1 MKTTRPNNI
10 NGCSVDFANNVII
23 INFKFQK
30 AAKNPSSN
38 EFALLTDLLTKLPG
52 FTVCPLPGK
61 VITKAR
67 PTKRLTYKNM
77 ETYIKTYE
85 NAEELMKQFEI
96 VKQKSAPLA
105 SPYKY
110 VRKWFVAQFPQYNVV
125 QINNPEAQNAAVAVV
140 DAPNENDFPRKPD
153 KAA

>member
-10 NGCSVDFANNVII
+10 NGCKVDFANNTII
-23 INFKFQK
+23 INLKFQK
-30 AAKNPSSN
+30 AAKNPGSN
-38 EFALLTDLLTKLPG
+38 EFNLLTDLMTKLPG

-61 VITKAR
+61 VITKTR

-85 NAEELMKQFEI
+85 NADELLKHFET
-96 VKQKSAPLA
+96 VKEKSQPLA

-110 VRKWFVAQFPQYNVV
+110 VRKWFVAQFPNYNVV
-125 QINNPEAQNAAVAVV
+125 QIDNPTAQKTAVELV
-140 DAPNENDFPRKPD
+140 EPD
-153 KAA
+153 NPDNYPHKAA

>member
-1 MKTTRPNNI
+1 MKTNRTNNI
-10 NGCSVDFANNVII
+10 NGCKVDFANNTII

-30 AAKNPSSN
+30 AAKNPGSN
-38 EFALLTDLLTKLPG
+38 EFNLLTDLMTKLPG
-52 FTVCPLPGK
+52 FTVSPLPGK

-85 NAEELMKQFEI
+85 NADELLKHFET
-96 VKQKSAPLA
+96 VKEKSQPLA

-110 VRKWFVAQFPQYNVV
+110 VRKWFVAQFPNYNVV
-125 QINNPEAQNAAVAVV
+125 QLSNPEVQKAAVSVV
-140 DAPNENDFPRKPD
+140 DAPNEDDYPH

>member
-1 MKTTRPNNI
+1 MKTNRTDNVRGYN
-10 NGCSVDFANNVII
+10 VDFVNETIT

-30 AAKNPSSN
+30 AAMVYGSAEYNRLK
-38 EFALLTDLLTKLPG
+38 ALIADFPTFKVQVLA
-52 FTVCPLPGK
+52 GK

-85 NAEELMKQFEI
+85 NADELLKHFET
-96 VKQKSAPLA
+96 VKEKSQPLA

-110 VRKWFVAQFPQYNVV
+110 VRKWFVKQFPNYNVV
-125 QINNPEAQNAAVAVV
+125 QIDNPTAQKTAVELVE
-140 DAPNENDFPRKPD
+140 PENPD
-153 KAA
+153 NYPHKAA